1 LIDLPGFPELNS
13 VKRTADKFGPNDPP
27 QDGALLTIGRVVNPR
42 DEEIDINNTQW
53 AAALEK
59 SILAWHQIPSDR
71 RNTEIP
77 KTPSPSDIRAV
88 RPQDQ
93 GLLLIYPFMPDD
105 LARLE
110 KPGLAN
116 IKALVGTAIFFPRI
130 DEGLDRNSAVE
141 YKVTNKYLS
150 LEVIENAP

>member
-1 LIDLPGFPELNS
+1 
-13 VKRTADKFGPNDPP
+13 
-27 QDGALLTIGRVVNPR
+27 
-42 DEEIDINNTQW
+42 
-53 AAALEK
+53 
-59 SILAWHQIPSDR
+59 
-71 RNTEIP
+71 
-77 KTPSPSDIRAV
+77 
-88 RPQDQ
+88 
-93 GLLLIYPFMPDD
+93 MPDD
-105 LARLE
+105 SARLE